1 MTSSPAIKFRFPAPD
16 EHAAIVGRNGTGK
29 SQFGAFVLSKRD
41 LKNSATVILDY
52 KGEELFNSI
61 ENIRELDPADA
72 MPKKPGLYI
81 VHATPGDEAIEDFM
95 WRMWTHENIGLFVD
109 EGYMVP
115 SREGGAFQALL
126 TQGRS
131 KRTPVITL
139 SQRPVKVSRFA
150 FSEASH
156 IAVFHLND
164 RRDQKTIGESL
175 PDGFLEWVPPEFQS
189 ADGRLPKY
197 HARWYNVKDDAGFI
211 VKPVPGADEIIE
223 AINSQLDPKR
233 RWL

>member
-1 MTSSPAIKFRFPAPD
+1 MSAKFRFPDPD

-29 SQFGAFVLSKRD
+29 SQFGAYVLSRRD
-41 LKNSATVILDY
+41 FKSSSTIILDY
-52 KGEELFNSI
+52 KGEELFNGI
-61 ENIRELDPADA
+61 DRIRDLKPTAKI
-72 MPKKPGLYI
+72 PKEPGLYI
-81 VHATPGDEAIEDFM
+81 VRAVPGDMDVENLM
-95 WRMWTHENIGLFVD
+95 WRMWERENVGLLVD

-115 SREGGAFQALL
+115 SADGGAFQALL

-164 RRDQKTIGESL
+164 KRDQKTIGESL
-175 PDGFLEWVPPEFQS
+175 PPGFLDWVPPEFS
-189 ADGRLPKY
+189 DESGRLPKY

-211 VKPVPGADEIIE
+211 VKPVPSADEIID
-223 AINSQLDPKR
+223 AINSQLVPKR